1 MPMGQII
8 DFHQR
13 RVRQQPVSPASA
25 TRATVWPLAQADSVA
40 PVMAPMV
47 ELWRS
52 ILATY
57 AAFWF
62 APLGL
67 EVRAV
72 ESRKDQEE
80 GARATS
86 RR

>member
-1 MPMGQII
+1 MGQII

-13 RVRQQPVSPASA
+13 RVREPPVSSASP
-25 TRATVWPLAQADSVA
+25 TRAAAWSLTEPGDVETMMA
-40 PVMAPMV
+40 PVV

-52 ILATY
+52 VFATY

-67 EVRAV
+67 EVRAIECRKEER
-72 ESRKDQEE
+72 ES
-80 GARATS
+80 ARAS
-86 RR
+86 LRR